1 MNQNIRPL
9 SLDEFVGKKD
19 IKENINIFVESAK
32 KRNECLDHVL
42 LFGSAGLGKTTF
54 ANIIANLFN
63 KKLKIIQGT
72 QLKRN
77 IDLINLVS
85 LVNANDIIF
94 IDEIHAISQECI
106 ETLYSVL
113 EDFCIDI
120 KIGVDNNQKITRVKI
135 PKFTLI
141 GATTNIDKLPKSLE
155 ERFPIFF
162 FFDSY
167 NDNEIKDLLRRTS
180 NIFETELSEEEL
192 ILITEHCKGVPR
204 IANNLLKRIVDYRL
218 INSNI
223 SIKNIIKKLGI
234 YAKGLT
240 DLDIKYLKALLYSD
254 DYIGLKTISSIINTS
269 SDIIENKIEPYLLK
283 LELIKKTNRG
293 RMITKKG
300 VDYLEYENN

>member
-85 LVNANDIIF
+85 LVNENDIIF

-240 DLDIKYLKALLYSD
+240 DLDVKYLKALLYSD

-269 SDIIENKIEPYLLK
+269 PDIIENKIEPYLLK

>member
-85 LVNANDIIF
+85 LVNENDIIF

-192 ILITEHCKGVPR
+192 ILITKHCKGVPR

>member
-85 LVNANDIIF
+85 LVNENDIIF

-180 NIFETELSEEEL
+180 DIFKTELSEEEL

>member
-85 LVNANDIIF
+85 LVNENDIIF

-167 NDNEIKDLLRRTS
+167 NDNEIKDLLKRTS

-223 SIKNIIKKLGI
+223 SIRNIIKKLGI

>member
-85 LVNANDIIF
+85 LVNENDIIF

-180 NIFETELSEEEL
+180 YIFETELSEEEL

-240 DLDIKYLKALLYSD
+240 DLDVKYLKALLYSD

>member
-85 LVNANDIIF
+85 LVNENDIIF

-167 NDNEIKDLLRRTS
+167 NDKEIKDLLKRTS
-180 NIFETELSEEEL
+180 NIFETKLSEEEL

>member
-85 LVNANDIIF
+85 LVNENDIIF

-167 NDNEIKDLLRRTS
+167 NDNEIKDLLKRTS

>member
-32 KRNECLDHVL
+32 KRNACLDHVL

-85 LVNANDIIF
+85 LVNENDIIF

>member
-85 LVNANDIIF
+85 LVNENDIIF

-240 DLDIKYLKALLYSD
+240 DLDVKYLKALLYSD

>member
-85 LVNANDIIF
+85 LVNENDIIF